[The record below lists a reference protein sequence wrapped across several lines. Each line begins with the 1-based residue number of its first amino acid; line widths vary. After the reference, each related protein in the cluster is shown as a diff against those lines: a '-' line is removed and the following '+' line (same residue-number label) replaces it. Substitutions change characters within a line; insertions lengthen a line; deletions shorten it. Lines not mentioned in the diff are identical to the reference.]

1 MSVFLAT
8 LAVFVLAMLA
18 MAVGVLSGR
27 SPIQGSCGG
36 IGGRCEGSGKPSCD
50 LCSPAKDGG
59 SAEGL
64 AR

>member
-1 MSVFLAT
+1 MSIFFAT
-8 LAVFVLAMLA
+8 LAVFVLAILA

-36 IGGRCEGSGKPSCD
+36 IGGRCEESGGTSCD
-50 LCSPAKDGG
+50 LCSPAKGAG

-64 AR
+64 AP